1 MAQGF
6 VTNLNLQESSSVVSD
21 RNALDNLGGTGIS
34 RDIQLFI
41 GNTQFKSALINNP
54 NFTDDTPI
62 FYGAFVPGKRYRI
75 TNIGDTLNPRNWV
88 AVGGADLSS
97 ADVGDIFTAIASGAG
112 ESGAGGAAL
121 EVIGREDFTSVFI
134 DGEGWTAFTNVSKAK
149 VAFTE
154 GTIVSLN
161 KGVSYNYKVVNSDG
175 ERRFQLENITTQ
187 QLLDMSDVSSMTI
200 TRNDEV
206 TTDNLK
212 NLYVERTA
220 TTGSTLDE
228 EVLNEPFDRASTV
241 QQNLSSLPAKKS
253 KTILTY
259 LPDDFSNEGTES
271 GIRFDGSV
279 RIVNNGDA
287 QHTVTIGGN
296 TPFGQ
301 LVVGEPYE
309 IVELGNVV
317 KSQWDAVGSNVILSS
332 SPELTTGSA
341 DIVTGKV
348 YRIESLGVANIGPNN
363 DGIFTFSTSQIDSNS
378 HEINLG
384 ASHGLVVNDK
394 IQYFENDAGDNNIS
408 GIVNEGVY
416 YVQAVNGN
424 EITLGLTE
432 SANSII
438 EISPNGTGT
447 HSSFTFV
454 VDTQLRWN
462 TIANTTANTYIVGS
476 YFKANSSTSTITNGK
491 VKLAQFEATAKT
503 FGVIPGTN
511 GFVKP
516 LEAPGLYIL
525 NPADDRAI
533 RAFTDPSN
541 PWSEVGG
548 GGSQPANTIGSLSFP
563 ALKTE
568 SLLAQSQNFIFQRKA
583 STAFADIV
591 AGEKYTVTNV
601 GVGRDWA
608 GLGVQG
614 LVEEGSV
621 FTAQVNG
628 STLTTG
634 SGGLA
639 LGSPKIILSN
649 TAQDA
654 FDSGAFKTVQG
665 SYGND
670 LIADYTH
677 TIPININGETYYIL
691 VKGDNGIQ
699 PPTVSGGV
707 ANPSYNASTHS
718 GIDDNGVGTYR
729 ILTVA

>member
-6 VTNLNLQESSSVVSD
+6 VTNLNLQESSTVVSD
-21 RNALDNLGGTGIS
+21 RNALDNLGGIGIS

-41 GNTQFKSALINNP
+41 GNTQFKSALINDP

-62 FYGAFVPGKRYRI
+62 FYGSFVPGKKYKI
-75 TNIGDTLNPRNWV
+75 TNIGDTFNPRNWII
-88 AVGGADLSS
+88 VGGSALSS
-97 ADVGDIFTAIASGAG
+97 ADIGDTFTAIASGEGAT
-112 ESGAGGAAL
+112 GAGGVAL

-134 DGEGWTAFTNVSKAK
+134 DGEGWTAFTNISKAK

-161 KGVSYNYKVVNSDG
+161 KGVSYSHKVVNSDG
-175 ERRFQLENITTQ
+175 NRRFQLENIITQ
-187 QLLDMSDVSSMTI
+187 ELLDMSNVSSMTI

-206 TTDNLK
+206 TTDHLK

-220 TTGSTLDE
+220 TTGSTLAE
-228 EVLNEPFDRASTV
+228 EILNQPFDRASSI
-241 QQNLSSLPAKKS
+241 QQNLSSLPAIKS

-271 GIRFDGSV
+271 GIRFDGTV

-309 IVELGNVV
+309 IVELGNVI
-317 KSQWDAVGSNVILSS
+317 KSQWDSVGSNIILPST
-332 SPELTTGSA
+332 PELTTGSA
-341 DIVTGKV
+341 DITTGKI

-363 DGIFTFSTSQIDSNS
+363 DGIFTFSTSQVDENS
-378 HEINLG
+378 HEIDLG
-384 ASHGLVVNDK
+384 ASNGLVVNDK
-394 IQYFENDAGDNNIS
+394 LQYLENEAGDNNIS
-408 GIVNEGVY
+408 GITNEGVY

-424 EITLGLTE
+424 RITLGLTE

-447 HSSFTFV
+447 HSGFTFV
-454 VDTQLRWN
+454 VDPQLRWN
-462 TIANTTANTYIVGS
+462 DIANTTDNVYIVGS
-476 YFKANSSTSTITNGK
+476 YFKVNSSTSTITNGK

-503 FGVIPGTN
+503 FGVIPSTN
-511 GFVKP
+511 GFVKA

-548 GGSQPANTIGSLSFP
+548 GGSQPANTIGSITFP

-568 SLLAQSQNFIFQRKA
+568 SLIAQSQNFVFQRKA

-591 AGEKYTVTNV
+591 AGEKFTITSL
-601 GVGRDWA
+601 GSGRDWA

-614 LVEEGSV
+614 LVQEGSV
-621 FTAQVNG
+621 FTAAVNG
-628 STLTTG
+628 STLTAG

-639 LGSPKIILSN
+639 LGSPKLILSN
-649 TAQDA
+649 NAQDA
-654 FDSGAFKTVQG
+654 FDSGAFQTVQG

-677 TIPININGETYYIL
+677 TIPININGEIYYIL
-691 VKGDNGIQ
+691 AKGDNGIE
-699 PPTVSGGV
+699 PPTVSGGIP
-707 ANPSYNASTHS
+707 NSSYSASTHS
-718 GIDDNGVGTYR
+718 GIDSDGVGTYR